1 MPYFNNITGAIEQGA
16 RTSDLWSLLS
26 GLASEGFP
34 EFAGA
39 TIFDMNYVAG
49 QARGIISAQNNF
61 ASQAPTDVVESGSWT
76 WAPWAQP
83 TESAFGM
90 PQYQLRYR
98 YSAQDAEG
106 SPLLDPEGNPL
117 QVWGV
122 TDWSGSLD
130 TTAQT
135 ITDRAFSSAQAS
147 LDTGSPGAKNQIGDL
162 AGVSPLDI
170 TAVQILRF

>member
-16 RTSDLWSLLS
+16 RVSDLWSMIA
-26 GLASEGFP
+26 GLAAEGFP

-39 TIFDMNYVAG
+39 TIFDMNYVAS

-61 ASQAPTDVVESGSWT
+61 ASQAPTDAVEAGSWT

-83 TESAFGM
+83 TDSAFGM

-98 YSAQDAEG
+98 HTATDAEG
-106 SPLLDPEGNPL
+106 NLLVDPEGNPL

-130 TTAQT
+130 TSVQT
-135 ITDRAFSSAQAS
+135 ILDRAFSSAQAA
-147 LDTGSPGAKNQIGDL
+147 LDTGSPGAKSQVGDTS
-162 AGVSPLDI
+162 GVSPLDI
-170 TAVQILRF
+170 SAVQILRF